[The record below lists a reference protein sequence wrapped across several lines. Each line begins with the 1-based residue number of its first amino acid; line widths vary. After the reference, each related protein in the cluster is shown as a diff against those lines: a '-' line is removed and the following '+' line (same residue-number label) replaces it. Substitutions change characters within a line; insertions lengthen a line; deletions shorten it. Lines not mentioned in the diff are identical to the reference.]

1 MNIDKK
7 FLKSLILEEMES
19 MLSEEDEKPIEQTS
33 RLSRDSVDDQIDSFI
48 LKFESQSMTEDEEE
62 DDMISESLSDMS
74 LETFLIEQEE
84 PEEEIDI
91 APEEVKKDDD
101 AGESDSDDMDKSSDM
116 GDVEKVEDVPKL
128 PLNINEFTKSI
139 ARLAL
144 NSETLLDIKRV
155 IVMRAQNFLKENY
168 DDSHAEEM
176 NNILESEF
184 DFNLSNEDET
194 PEAPYAVGAY
204 AGGTGGM
211 GGGGGG

>member
-7 FLKSLILEEMES
+7 FLKSLILEEMEF
-19 MLSEEDEKPIEQTS
+19 MLSEEDEKPVEQTS

>member
-7 FLKSLILEEMES
+7 FLKSLILEEMEF
-19 MLSEEDEKPIEQTS
+19 MLSEEDEKPVEQTS

-194 PEAPYAVGAY
+194 PEAP
-204 AGGTGGM
+204 
-211 GGGGGG
+211 